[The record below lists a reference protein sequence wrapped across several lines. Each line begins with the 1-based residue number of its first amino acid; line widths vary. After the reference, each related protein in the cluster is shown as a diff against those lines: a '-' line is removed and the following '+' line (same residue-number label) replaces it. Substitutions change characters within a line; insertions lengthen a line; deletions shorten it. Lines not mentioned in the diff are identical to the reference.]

1 MNIYDIFE
9 GAKMTPYE
17 FAKEVIEKNII
28 VYFSKDEYTFAHFIK
43 DELNFILKGSNIG
56 TLKLIER
63 DDDKDVLQSFALL
76 DAKDDL
82 DGYDCSG
89 AGISWCTF
97 ATLLNLKYSW
107 EYKPNPKDSSS
118 KEKDILAL
126 LDSMR
131 YLYEQLSKLTTKFD
145 NLYYLFLDNIL
156 TDEEKADYEELRPS
170 AYSPK

>member
-9 GAKMTPYE
+9 GAEISPYE

-82 DGYDCSG
+82 DGCDCSG

-107 EYKPNPKDSSS
+107 EYKPNPKNSSS